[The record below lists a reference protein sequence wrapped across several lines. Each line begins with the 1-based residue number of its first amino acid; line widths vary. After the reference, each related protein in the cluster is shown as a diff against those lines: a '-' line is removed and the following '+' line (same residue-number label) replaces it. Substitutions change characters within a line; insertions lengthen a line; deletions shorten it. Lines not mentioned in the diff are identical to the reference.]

1 MSYKVEFS
9 DFFLEDKKSS
19 GLFIFFCNLFTN
31 LWKYINV
38 RYLIKEKKMNK
49 ENTIKDIK
57 KI

>member
-1 MSYKVEFS
+1 MAYKVEFS
-9 DFFLEDKKSS
+9 D
-19 GLFIFFCNLFTN
+19 FIFFCNLFTN